1 MKKTESKNS
10 KNKKQKKELL
20 YTLVTPEDFPKELKP
35 LIDKVAFEIVGTAD
49 ERSKILQYMAD
60 ILYVA
65 SRKGPLD
72 DMRTFFPHLVPLG
85 NYELTA
91 KDYSTWL
98 EAIRLM
104 MDTVLCEVPTSFL
117 IAFIRKMLSQSITT
131 ENKDLW
137 AEVKSHGNKESY
149 SSGSIS
155 DMKDLVILIQE
166 CTGKT
171 LANEDGGVITS
182 KIERSERISSLTRL
196 HALSLALYTMAQ
208 INDSISKG
216 DISKD
221 QAIYAKYLMLGVF
234 IGEATNPLHLFHRQL
249 QDKFF
254 KMGASDGATEKRWKD
269 LNKLKEE
276 AQEIA
281 DNQWSQEEEIST
293 HNEMAKFI
301 YDSVKQDYSDLRKKE
316 GKRVKKISARKSDS
330 SDPKKKRK
338 TVEELT
344 DQFLIKTIR
353 DAIIPIAEK
362 WEPVKGRVKKKKKKG
377 VQKPN
382 DE

>member
-20 YTLVTPEDFPKELKP
+20 YTLLMPEDFPEELRP
-35 LIDKVAFEIVGTAD
+35 LIEKVAFEIVGAAD
-49 ERSKILQYMAD
+49 ERSKILQHMVD
-60 ILYVA
+60 ILYAA
-65 SRKGPLD
+65 SKKGPLN
-72 DMRTFFPHLVPLG
+72 DMRTLFPRLMPLG

-91 KDYSTWL
+91 KDYSAWL

-137 AEVKSHGNKESY
+137 AEVKSHGKKKIY
-149 SSGSIS
+149 STGSVS

-171 LANEDGGVITS
+171 LANGDGGVITS

-254 KMGASDGATEKRWKD
+254 KMGASDGVTKQRWD
-269 LNKLKEE
+269 EPNKLKKE
-276 AQEIA
+276 AQKIA
-281 DNQWSQEEEIST
+281 DSRWS
-293 HNEMAKFI
+293 
-301 YDSVKQDYSDLRKKE
+301 KKE
-316 GKRVKKISARKSDS
+316 ETMMHPKMAADIYKTLKPNFIKLVEREAVRLDGINSKRLDNKKMKMT
-330 SDPKKKRK
+330 P
-338 TVEELT
+338 EELA
-344 DQFLIKTIR
+344 DEFLTRTIR
-353 DAIIPIAEK
+353 KAIIPVARK
-362 WEPVKGRVKKKKKKG
+362 WELADGRVLVKDGRPEK
-377 VQKPN
+377 
-382 DE
+382 

>member
-35 LIDKVAFEIVGTAD
+35 LINKVAFEIVGTAD
-49 ERSKILQYMAD
+49 ERSKILQHMAD
-60 ILYVA
+60 ILYA
-65 SRKGPLD
+65 TSKKGPLD
-72 DMRTFFPHLVPLG
+72 DMRTFFPHLVPVDD
-85 NYELTA
+85 YKLTA
-91 KDYSTWL
+91 KDYSAWL
-98 EAIRLM
+98 EAIRLI

-137 AEVKSHGNKESY
+137 AEVKSHGKKKIY
-149 SSGSIS
+149 STGSVS
-155 DMKDLVILIQE
+155 DMRDLVILIQE

-182 KIERSERISSLTRL
+182 KIERSERISSLARL

-254 KMGASDGATEKRWKD
+254 KMGASDGVTKERWAP
-269 LNKLKEE
+269 LNKLKED
-276 AQEIA
+276 AKEIA
-281 DNQWSQEEEIST
+281 DNLWSDEEENIM
-293 HNEMAKFI
+293 HHEMAAEI
-301 YDSVKQDYSDLRKKE
+301 YESLKQPHAELRSKYIQQKMSSKKCK
-316 GKRVKKISARKSDS
+316 GKNAAERHAVAEQLADK
-330 SDPKKKRK
+330 
-338 TVEELT
+338 
-344 DQFLIKTIR
+344 FLIKTIR
-353 DAIIPIAEK
+353 DAIVPVAEK
-362 WEPVKGRVKKKKKKG
+362 WESKKG
-377 VQKPN
+377 CILVWGKKGATTGK
-382 DE
+382 

>member
-91 KDYSTWL
+91 KDYSAWL

-117 IAFIRKMLSQSITT
+117 IAFIRKMLSKSITA
-131 ENKDLW
+131 ENRDLW
-137 AEVKSHGNKESY
+137 AEVKSHGKKKIY
-149 SSGSIS
+149 STGSVS
-155 DMKDLVILIQE
+155 DMRELVILIQE

-182 KIERSERISSLTRL
+182 KIERSERISNLTRL

-254 KMGASDGATEKRWKD
+254 KMGASDGVTKERWAP
-269 LNKLKEE
+269 LNKLKED
-276 AQEIA
+276 AKEIA
-281 DNQWSQEEEIST
+281 DNLWSDEEENIM
-293 HNEMAKFI
+293 HHEMAAEI
-301 YDSVKQDYSDLRKKE
+301 YESLKQPHAELRSKYIQQKMSSKKCK
-316 GKRVKKISARKSDS
+316 GKNAAERHAVAEQLADK
-330 SDPKKKRK
+330 
-338 TVEELT
+338 
-344 DQFLIKTIR
+344 FLIKTIR
-353 DAIIPIAEK
+353 DAIVPVAEK
-362 WEPVKGRVKKKKKKG
+362 WESKKG
-377 VQKPN
+377 CILVWGKKGATTGK
-382 DE
+382 